1 MSGPWNPPDASKGD
15 SIGLAAVGGMKPDP
29 AVGKRDLF
37 PLPVPSL
44 HSRWHGA
51 SRRSQQRSDRR
62 SRGEETVR
70 EAVMAL
76 NWLAGYDFLHGT
88 DGEPDPLQVEVL
100 QRIREL
106 SKDAG
111 NIGTLGYVPTP
122 EAALRELLKGKSEY
136 NQPKI
141 PVALA
146 PYSLER
152 ISLPASLHD
161 LPEAKDLLPKD
172 ARRYLLGEELMLREG
187 EVFESPRPY
196 WDPVLANNKRC
207 YREFIQRLDD
217 IGLLQYTQKPK
228 NEVGVFFVHKSDKK
242 KIRLIVDARSA
253 NALFR
258 DPPGV
263 ELCSSEGFSRIECEV
278 SSDAKPGSP
287 EFLEE
292 LRTMELH
299 VGLSDVKDCFHR
311 LKQPRWLSEYFC
323 LKPIR
328 AHWVGLAGKYL
339 EGVKLGSN
347 DLIYPM
353 PGSLCMGFSWSLYF
367 CQQINEHQCTLTRSL
382 GDSTL
387 ITDKGKPVV
396 FKSSKCLKEAESTT
410 RHYVY
415 VDNLGVLSP
424 HKAVVATAL
433 QELDEHFGGRGL
445 LLHPGEV
452 HSSETRALGTIL
464 DGNNLCSKIT
474 PERFHRVRQ
483 SIRGLL
489 NKKRVT
495 GQMLEVVVGHATFCA
510 LNNRMLLSVFH
521 SSYKFIKAHYFENS
535 MIWDSVRAE
544 LTAFA
549 GLMIFLR
556 SDWWRPW
563 NPLVCSSDAS
573 NTGYGVC
580 TSFWSLEDVAR
591 VGRQKERSRFRRCE
605 GHSARESSLTSAGFV
620 KDEVTGCWKTGELS
634 SEDYLNLSG
643 WQIDQNFE
651 EVPARLLRKDRWQ
664 PKLWGRWRFNEGIL
678 TLEAR
683 AAVKALRRVALSRF
697 GSQIR
702 QLFLLDNM
710 SVTLAFERSR
720 SRQFGLLKQVR
731 LFNAYCIGRGI
742 QPSFRWIPSELN
754 SADEP
759 SRFGTDEPSKLLTA
773 CIAHGAEAESVPPA
787 SSGTT
792 AFKGGQSGGPAQ
804 PGEVDREQ
812 LQGQEGSCFETS
824 GDRRVS
830 DNQRES
836 RRGAHSRESWRRAC
850 GGSRQRLS
858 LEQFRQ
864 QQRFRTGAEE
874 TKEPTLSGPP
884 PEKKVCGLPHRGQG
898 QERADLVRKKG
909 NWSCV
914 REDVPEG
921 DAGLPR
927 LCPMSRPGRQQG
939 RDSRQVDGAIHEPVL
954 PGGPPSLC
962 GRQAHCQLAASSP
975 SIQQSWSKEDS
986 SCTSLPQRVETPLPR
1001 KVQGSLSFGHLVRGS
1016 MFDDGGW
1023 LSQDGCFRNVGPVSM
1038 QSTLGA
1044 FEIEEVQPDPACH
1057 RSDGQLE
1064 SPLEPRG
1071 IATSLKDRR
1080 LRRQCPV
1087 RLSLYKLLGHQCSEV
1102 LEEGSQQCSPVG
1114 LRLQPIPGS
1123 VQEVR
1128 QEDGH
1133 PPGAIPLP
1141 AQRPIHRPEP
1151 QVPVTAGGAKAGAM
1165 EEQQVSRSLREGG
1178 KAGSNLGAD
1187 PYQDQGVLASVRG
1200 GVRRHHDWPKEVSKF
1215 KPPRR
1220 NQKGCY
1226 VADVFS
1232 GRGGVALACER
1243 IGFVSRQWDIRLGH
1257 QCDLTSRNVLYRLK
1271 CDIRSGKVLAMMMAP
1286 PCSSFSVARDRIKVI
1301 RTRNQ
1306 PWGISSEFLTTAETE
1321 KIQLGN
1327 ACFKSCFALIRTLDR
1342 FGIPWILENPAS
1354 SKCWHLPFLQSIC
1367 RQQHVHNIY
1376 SDFCQFGTIW
1386 KKHTRFVCGNIEF
1399 DDLHRVNLQC
1409 QGQSVCS
1416 VTRKPHFHLTG
1427 KGPHGRHWTEIAQ
1440 PYPRRLCDGLAYALT
1455 AKLHYNYVSY

>member
-1 MSGPWNPPDASKGD
+1 MMSGPWNPPDASKGD

-136 NQPKI
+136 NQPEI

-433 QELDEHFGGRGL
+433 QELDEHFRGRGL

-591 VGRQKERSRFRRCE
+591 VGRQKEVA
-605 GHSARESSLTSAGFV
+605 GLGDARG
-620 KDEVTGCWKTGELS
+620 
-634 SEDYLNLSG
+634 
-643 WQIDQNFE
+643 
-651 EVPARLLRKDRWQ
+651 
-664 PKLWGRWRFNEGIL
+664 
-678 TLEAR
+678 TL
-683 AAVKALRRVALSRF
+683 
-697 GSQIR
+697 
-702 QLFLLDNM
+702 
-710 SVTLAFERSR
+710 
-720 SRQFGLLKQVR
+720 
-731 LFNAYCIGRGI
+731 
-742 QPSFRWIPSELN
+742 
-754 SADEP
+754 
-759 SRFGTDEPSKLLTA
+759 
-773 CIAHGAEAESVPPA
+773 PA
-787 SSGTT
+787 S
-792 AFKGGQSGGPAQ
+792 
-804 PGEVDREQ
+804 
-812 LQGQEGSCFETS
+812 
-824 GDRRVS
+824 
-830 DNQRES
+830 
-836 RRGAHSRESWRRAC
+836 
-850 GGSRQRLS
+850 
-858 LEQFRQ
+858 
-864 QQRFRTGAEE
+864 
-874 TKEPTLSGPP
+874 
-884 PEKKVCGLPHRGQG
+884 
-898 QERADLVRKKG
+898 
-909 NWSCV
+909 
-914 REDVPEG
+914 
-921 DAGLPR
+921 
-927 LCPMSRPGRQQG
+927 
-939 RDSRQVDGAIHEPVL
+939 
-954 PGGPPSLC
+954 
-962 GRQAHCQLAASSP
+962 
-975 SIQQSWSKEDS
+975 
-986 SCTSLPQRVETPLPR
+986 
-1001 KVQGSLSFGHLVRGS
+1001 HL
-1016 MFDDGGW
+1016 
-1023 LSQDGCFRNVGPVSM
+1023 
-1038 QSTLGA
+1038 
-1044 FEIEEVQPDPACH
+1044 
-1057 RSDGQLE
+1057 
-1064 SPLEPRG
+1064 
-1071 IATSLKDRR
+1071 
-1080 LRRQCPV
+1080 
-1087 RLSLYKLLGHQCSEV
+1087 
-1102 LEEGSQQCSPVG
+1102 
-1114 LRLQPIPGS
+1114 
-1123 VQEVR
+1123 
-1128 QEDGH
+1128 
-1133 PPGAIPLP
+1133 
-1141 AQRPIHRPEP
+1141 
-1151 QVPVTAGGAKAGAM
+1151 
-1165 EEQQVSRSLREGG
+1165 
-1178 KAGSNLGAD
+1178 
-1187 PYQDQGVLASVRG
+1187 
-1200 GVRRHHDWPKEVSKF
+1200 
-1215 KPPRR
+1215 
-1220 NQKGCY
+1220 
-1226 VADVFS
+1226 
-1232 GRGGVALACER
+1232 
-1243 IGFVSRQWDIRLGH
+1243 
-1257 QCDLTSRNVLYRLK
+1257 
-1271 CDIRSGKVLAMMMAP
+1271 
-1286 PCSSFSVARDRIKVI
+1286 
-1301 RTRNQ
+1301 
-1306 PWGISSEFLTTAETE
+1306 
-1321 KIQLGN
+1321 
-1327 ACFKSCFALIRTLDR
+1327 
-1342 FGIPWILENPAS
+1342 
-1354 SKCWHLPFLQSIC
+1354 
-1367 RQQHVHNIY
+1367 
-1376 SDFCQFGTIW
+1376 
-1386 KKHTRFVCGNIEF
+1386 
-1399 DDLHRVNLQC
+1399 
-1409 QGQSVCS
+1409 
-1416 VTRKPHFHLTG
+1416 
-1427 KGPHGRHWTEIAQ
+1427 
-1440 PYPRRLCDGLAYALT
+1440 
-1455 AKLHYNYVSY
+1455 